1 MTPASLNDTRI
12 LANGVAMPVMGLG
25 VWKAESGAETYNAV
39 RCALDTGYRAIDTA
53 AIYGNEADVGRAVRE
68 SGIPREEIFITTKVW
83 YTDQGYEGTLRAFE
97 ESMRKMK
104 LEYLDL
110 FLIHHYMA
118 PNLRGTWQ
126 AMEKLYEENRVR
138 AIGVSNFLGHHLDE
152 LLSFAR
158 VKPMVNQIEM
168 HPYLPQRETLR
179 CNQAH
184 GIQTESWAPLAKGRV
199 LGEPVVTALA
209 EKYGKTPAQV
219 VLRWGLQLGVQ
230 LIPKSTKKARIEENC
245 DIFDFSLTAEEMA
258 AIDGLDR
265 NMRFGS
271 HPDDWAQWMK

>member
-1 MTPASLNDTRI
+1 MTPASLKDVRM
-12 LANGVAMPVMGLG
+12 LPNGVAMPVMGLG
-25 VWKAESGAETYNAV
+25 VWKAESGAETQNAV
-39 RCALDTGYRAIDTA
+39 RYALETGYRAIDTA
-53 AIYGNEADVGRAVRE
+53 AIYGNEADVGQAVRE
-68 SGIPREEIFITTKVW
+68 SGVPREEIFITTKVW
-83 YTDQGYEGTLRAFE
+83 YTDQGYEGTLRAFDQ
-97 ESMRKMK
+97 SMKK
-104 LEYLDL
+104 LKLDYLDL

-118 PNLRGTWQ
+118 PNLKGTWQ
-126 AMEKLYEENRVR
+126 AMERLYEEKRVR

-168 HPYLPQRETLR
+168 HPYLTQRETLNY
-179 CNQAH
+179 NQAH
-184 GIQTESWAPLAKGRV
+184 GIQTESWAPLAKGKA
-199 LGEPVVTALA
+199 LGEEIVTALA

-230 LIPKSTKKARIEENC
+230 LIPKSTKRGRIEENC

-258 AIDGLDR
+258 AIDSLDQ

>member
-1 MTPASLNDTRI
+1 MIPTSLEDVRI

-25 VWKAESGAETYNAV
+25 VWKAESGAETQNAV
-39 RCALDTGYRAIDTA
+39 RYALEAGYRAIDTA
-53 AIYGNEADVGRAVRE
+53 AIYGNEADVGLAVRE
-68 SGIPREEIFITTKVW
+68 SGIPREKVFITTKVW
-83 YTDQGYEGTLRAFE
+83 YSDQGYEGTLRAFD
-97 ESMRKMK
+97 ESMKKMK
-104 LEYLDL
+104 LDYLDL

-118 PNLRGTWQ
+118 PKLKGTWQ
-126 AMEKLYEENRVR
+126 AMERLYDEKRVR

-158 VKPMVNQIEM
+158 IRPVLNQIEM
-168 HPYLPQRETLR
+168 HPYLTQRETLR
-179 CNQAH
+179 YNQAH
-184 GIQTESWAPLAKGRV
+184 GIQTESWAPLAKGKA
-199 LGEPVVTALA
+199 LGEKVVTELA

-230 LIPKSTKKARIEENC
+230 LIPKSTKKERIEENC
-245 DIFDFSLTAEEMA
+245 DIFDFSLTETEMA
-258 AIDGLDR
+258 AIDGLEK